1 MLKKTLIVLNGFIHD
16 FASGIWLAAIV
27 TIVLLHRTHLRETE
41 LTNAL
46 NEIERQFFWG
56 SISAMVVIM
65 ATGAG
70 RTFTYVEN
78 WYGENAEQVR
88 RRMLIIKHMLLFTCF
103 NGVSWL
109 NFFLLRFSCGKVAGI
124 QPVSGGNNSRKG
136 VECQLNG

>member
-16 FASGIWLAAIV
+16 FASGIWLAAIA

-41 LTNAL
+41 LANAL

-103 NGVSWL
+103 GTGYLWVWSMV
-109 NFFLLRFSCGKVAGI
+109 FHG
-124 QPVSGGNNSRKG
+124 
-136 VECQLNG
+136 